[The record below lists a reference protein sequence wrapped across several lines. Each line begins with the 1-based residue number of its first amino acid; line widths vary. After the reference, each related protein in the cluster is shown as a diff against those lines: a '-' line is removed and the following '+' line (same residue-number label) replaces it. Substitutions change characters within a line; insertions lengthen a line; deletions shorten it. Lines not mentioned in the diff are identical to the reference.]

1 MKRILDVTL
10 MAALLVFA
18 SPHAVAAQTY
28 PERPLRFI
36 IPFSPGGGADTSAR
50 IVTRKMVVSLGQQIV
65 IDNRGGAGGNVAAKL
80 AAEAPADGYTL
91 LYSNVGSTISTT
103 LYRELPYNL
112 LKDFAPVSL
121 LMTTPFALVINPSV
135 PAQSLREL
143 IALAKSKPGD
153 LTFASSG
160 YGGPSHMAAELF
172 KAAAGLNIRHVP
184 YKGAG
189 PAARDVVAGRVNMQ
203 FGSVAATKA
212 FVDSGRMRALA
223 IAATRRSPI
232 LPDVPTASEAG
243 LPGFETGTW
252 FGVSVPT
259 GAPPAVIKR
268 LHAEFVAALNAPE
281 VRVALEKLAFEL
293 VGNSPEE
300 YGAFLR
306 KEIAK
311 YAKVIRDQN
320 IRLQ

>member
-1 MKRILDVTL
+1 MKGILEVML

-18 SPHAVAAQTY
+18 SPYVVAAQTY
-28 PERPLRFI
+28 PEKPLRFI
-36 IPFSPGGGADTSAR
+36 IPFAPGGGADASAR
-50 IVTRKMVVSLGQQIV
+50 IVTRKMLDSLGQQIV
-65 IDNRGGAGGNVAAKL
+65 IDNRGGAGGNVAAVL
-80 AAEAPADGYTL
+80 AAQAPADGYTL
-91 LYSNVGSTISTT
+91 LYSNIGSAISAT
-103 LYRELPYNL
+103 LYRELQYNL

-121 LMTTPFALVINPSV
+121 LMTTPFVLVISSSV

-160 YGGPSHMAAELF
+160 YGGPSHMAGELF

-184 YKGAG
+184 YKGGG
-189 PAARDVVAGRVNMQ
+189 PAARDVAAGRVNMQ
-203 FGSVAATKA
+203 FGTVTATRGFA
-212 FVDSGRMRALA
+212 NSGQMRPLA

-232 LPDVPTASEAG
+232 LPDLPTASEAG

-259 GAPPAVIKR
+259 GTPPAVIKR